1 MSALSFKTP
10 TPFLRK
16 GARTYSL
23 RLRVPKDLLPVY
35 APKKELTASLKTR
48 DFNEAK
54 ENARLW
60 SIRIDQEFREHR
72 RRLTAQREQA
82 LTEDA
87 SDAHLETA
95 SASTFGRAERYAK
108 ILRPFADMSEQ
119 EQERLLALYPDESLK
134 NALDALRN
142 PPVDDENQALKEW
155 REKQELKRQLEGVNF
170 KPTPPPPF
178 GFPPSEAYKQRLRAA
193 AMLFVEAAPL
203 YLREGDYC
211 TPVLEEAEAFLER
224 HGYALPPSVSD
235 EESAPNDTG
244 SDNSGNSAQNAASR
258 AKFRN
263 MCRRILE
270 AELRVRRLF
279 LAHLNGEPWA
289 IATATTGAAR
299 PTTLTP
305 TTGTATGTA
314 TATAG
319 ATAGA
324 TGGDAGDTT
333 RKESPDN
340 PRFSKVCEAYIQ
352 EKGAALAPSSLYAIR
367 LTARRF
373 TEQAGDLPIQAYRKR
388 EHIIGYKNA
397 LLNFPKNIPASID
410 SLPMPVILERLRKGK
425 LAPQLPPDAPKL
437 AARTINEKYI
447 ALVRTVFAYALRNG
461 FIDVN
466 PCDGVKAENNTTGLE
481 DAVAVLPFTRDDL
494 RRIFSSGLYR
504 KGGAGRVGNLYDKG
518 NEKRLQDY
526 RWFVLLALYTGA
538 RIEELAQLD
547 REDVKQEEN
556 VWYIHIRADA
566 ATGRRVKNKRQ
577 YARRP
582 CTPNY

>member
-263 MCRRILE
+263 MC
-270 AELRVRRLF
+270 AGYWK
-279 LAHLNGEPWA
+279 LNC
-289 IATATTGAAR
+289 
-299 PTTLTP
+299 
-305 TTGTATGTA
+305 
-314 TATAG
+314 
-319 ATAGA
+319 
-324 TGGDAGDTT
+324 
-333 RKESPDN
+333 
-340 PRFSKVCEAYIQ
+340 V
-352 EKGAALAPSSLYAIR
+352 
-367 LTARRF
+367 
-373 TEQAGDLPIQAYRKR
+373 
-388 EHIIGYKNA
+388 
-397 LLNFPKNIPASID
+397 
-410 SLPMPVILERLRKGK
+410 
-425 LAPQLPPDAPKL
+425 
-437 AARTINEKYI
+437 
-447 ALVRTVFAYALRNG
+447 
-461 FIDVN
+461 
-466 PCDGVKAENNTTGLE
+466 
-481 DAVAVLPFTRDDL
+481 
-494 RRIFSSGLYR
+494 
-504 KGGAGRVGNLYDKG
+504 
-518 NEKRLQDY
+518 
-526 RWFVLLALYTGA
+526 
-538 RIEELAQLD
+538 
-547 REDVKQEEN
+547 
-556 VWYIHIRADA
+556 
-566 ATGRRVKNKRQ
+566 
-577 YARRP
+577 
-582 CTPNY
+582 